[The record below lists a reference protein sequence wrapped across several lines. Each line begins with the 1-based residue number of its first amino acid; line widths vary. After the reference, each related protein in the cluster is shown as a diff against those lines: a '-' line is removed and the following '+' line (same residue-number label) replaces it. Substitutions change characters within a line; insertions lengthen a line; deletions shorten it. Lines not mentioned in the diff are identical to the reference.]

1 MERRN
6 IEKSDSEI
14 ISKNPLVVD
23 RLNKTYGG
31 FQAVHNISFH
41 VEPNQCFGLLGPN
54 GAGKTSL
61 FKMLTG
67 EHDITS
73 GSAFIN
79 KFDVQNERFDS
90 LREFGYCPQV
100 ADRCDDAFL
109 KVFHVQMSS

>member
-1 MERRN
+1 MIRKDGRN
-6 IEKSDSEI
+6 MKDL
-14 ISKNPLVVD
+14 NPLVTEGMS
-23 RLNKTYGG
+23 KTYGQ
-31 FQAVHNISFH
+31 FKAVDKISFH
-41 VEPNQCFGLLGPN
+41 VCPNQCFGLLGPN

-79 KFDVQNERFDS
+79 SYDVKTERFES

-100 ADRCDDAFL
+100 N
-109 KVFHVQMSS
+109 

>member
-1 MERRN
+1 MFLKVEHDLITKEGKN
-6 IEKSDSEI
+6 MKDV
-14 ISKNPLVVD
+14 NPLVTSGMS
-23 RLNKTYGG
+23 KTYGN
-31 FQAVHNISFH
+31 FRAVDTVSFH

-79 KFDVQNERFDS
+79 SFDVQTERFES

-100 ADRCDDAFL
+100 
-109 KVFHVQMSS
+109 KNISY